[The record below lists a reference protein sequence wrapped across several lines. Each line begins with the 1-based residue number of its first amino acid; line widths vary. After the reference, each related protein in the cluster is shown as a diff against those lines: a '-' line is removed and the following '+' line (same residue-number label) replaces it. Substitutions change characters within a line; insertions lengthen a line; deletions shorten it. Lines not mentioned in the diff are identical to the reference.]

1 MTGMTIG
8 EALKETRKNLG
19 LSQTEMAYP
28 ILTKSYYSKIE
39 RGIHEINA
47 SDLIK
52 ILEMHDVDISEFLV
66 KCGVKDNRIDK
77 DQWMSKLRQA
87 YYGQDLEQVKSL
99 KGKIV
104 EVKGSESL
112 QKILEANAIL
122 AEFIISRKI
131 DQIPNKKRDQIKAL
145 ILEGEWNEDKLRLF
159 SLSLSFWT
167 DGEMK
172 TLLSSFIKKYNNI
185 ENFPRSTQVLVS
197 SIMVNY
203 LSHMIRSSSQNV
215 EFIGEIFNLLDR
227 LPIEPANCFNKIMKN
242 FYQAYLE
249 QDKRKIQDILSF
261 LSNNDMN
268 KIAEVLKV
276 SI

>member
-1 MTGMTIG
+1 MTIG

-52 ILEMHDVDISEFLV
+52 ILEIHDVEISEFLV

-131 DQIPNKKRDQIKAL
+131 DQIKAL
-145 ILEGEWNEDKLRLF
+145 ILEGDWNEDKLRLF

-249 QDKRKIQDILSF
+249 QDKKKIQDILSF
-261 LSNNDMN
+261 LSNNNMN

>member
-1 MTGMTIG
+1 MATMTIG

-52 ILEMHDVDISEFLV
+52 ILEIHDVDISEFLV

-145 ILEGEWNEDKLRLF
+145 ILEGDWNEDKLRLF

-172 TLLSSFIKKYNNI
+172 TLLSSFIKNI
-185 ENFPRSTQVLVS
+185 IILRTFLVQLKFWFLLLW
-197 SIMVNY
+197 SIIY
-203 LSHMIRSSSQNV
+203 LT
-215 EFIGEIFNLLDR
+215 
-227 LPIEPANCFNKIMKN
+227 
-242 FYQAYLE
+242 
-249 QDKRKIQDILSF
+249 
-261 LSNNDMN
+261 
-268 KIAEVLKV
+268 
-276 SI
+276 

>member
-1 MTGMTIG
+1 MTIG
-8 EALKETRKNLG
+8 EALKETRKSLG

-52 ILEMHDVDISEFLV
+52 ILEVHNVDISEFLA
-66 KCGVKDNRIDK
+66 KCGVKENKINK
-77 DQWMSKLRQA
+77 EQWMSKLRQA
-87 YYGQDLEQVKSL
+87 YYDQDLEQVKRL
-99 KGKIV
+99 KKKIV
-104 EVKGSESL
+104 EVKENESL
-112 QKILEANAIL
+112 RKILEANVIL
-122 AEFIISRKI
+122 AEALINRKI
-131 DQIPNKKRDQIKAL
+131 DRIPNKKRDKIKSL

-172 TLLSSFIKKYNNI
+172 TLLSSFIKKYNEI

-203 LSHMIRSSSQNV
+203 LSYMIRSSSQNV
-215 EFIGEIFNLLDR
+215 EFIGEIFKLLDR
-227 LPIEPANCFNKIMKN
+227 LPIEPANCFGKIMKN

-249 QDKRKIQDILSF
+249 QDKKKMQDILSF

>member
-1 MTGMTIG
+1 M
-8 EALKETRKNLG
+8 
-19 LSQTEMAYP
+19 
-28 ILTKSYYSKIE
+28 
-39 RGIHEINA
+39 
-47 SDLIK
+47 
-52 ILEMHDVDISEFLV
+52 
-66 KCGVKDNRIDK
+66 
-77 DQWMSKLRQA
+77 
-87 YYGQDLEQVKSL
+87 
-99 KGKIV
+99 

-145 ILEGEWNEDKLRLF
+145 ILEGDWNEDKLRLF

-249 QDKRKIQDILSF
+249 QDKKKIQDILSF